1 MNTDFPLYNPVQ
13 VALQMVQESLRRDAR
28 RPQELDRQ
36 VARLE
41 RIIEEFHE
49 LGCPL
54 HGSDKCPS
62 VSWCLAKEIVE
73 RKISWE

>member
-1 MNTDFPLYNPVQ
+1 MNQYNPVQ
-13 VALQMVQESLRRDAR
+13 AAVKMVEESLRRDAR

-41 RIIEEFHE
+41 RIITEFYE

-54 HGSDKCPS
+54 HGSDKCPTGS
-62 VSWCLAKEIVE
+62 ECLAKEIVE
-73 RKISWE
+73 RRISWE